1 MKMREIIEKE
11 VCGVKSQLM
20 GLNSSKGKSY
30 YNAIALKI
38 FLKR

>member
-20 GLNSSKGKSY
+20 GLNSSKVRV
-30 YNAIALKI
+30 IITQLH
-38 FLKR
+38 